1 MAGSKAQGDRVIGS
15 TCPKMRAIIAALPGF
30 NADTA
35 VQVNKYEVIGPN
47 LGKTFL
53 ALQ

>member
-1 MAGSKAQGDRVIGS
+1 MGS

-47 LGKTFL
+47 LRKTML
-53 ALQ
+53 APQ